1 MKTII
6 EIQNLKCGGCE
17 KTITDNLSKI
27 AGVSDVI
34 VDHETSTVNLE
45 YVSEDSLRKVIEKL
59 SKLGYPVTGEK
70 NDIGKKATSYV
81 SCMIG
86 KITS

>member
-1 MKTII
+1 MKTTL

-27 AGVSDVI
+27 EGIDNV
-34 VDHETSTVNLE
+34 TVNHENASVTIE
-45 YVSEDSLRKVIEKL
+45 YLNEKSIQKAIEKL
-59 SKLGYPVTGEK
+59 SKLGYPISSDE
-70 NDIGKKATSYV
+70 NNIAKKATSYV

-86 KITS
+86 KIKS